1 MGMHFAY
8 FGLELGMVFEGTRE
22 PYERFQMNKNEKEIW
37 EFKMDLKSFLFALY
51 SGNDDIISAKC
62 TYQRGITQGTYASM
76 GWDLSTWFDN
86 LKPGM
91 EGLDCTFVAGSP
103 GEHPQDF

>member
-1 MGMHFAY
+1 
-8 FGLELGMVFEGTRE
+8 
-22 PYERFQMNKNEKEIW
+22 
-37 EFKMDLKSFLFALY
+37 MDLKSFLFALY

-62 TYQRGITQGTYASM
+62 TYQWGITPGTYTSM

-86 LKPGM
+86 FMQGM
-91 EGLDCTFVAGSP
+91 GGLDCTFIAESP